1 LKDIR
6 EVSWHDQEGKKQQKK
21 AGSRYRL
28 IATGDTTTAKRFR
41 TLTAPRKRFHLE
53 KTADNRLPRI
63 SQLLVERCTTHK
75 NLSKE

>member
-41 TLTAPRKRFHLE
+41 TLNKCFINSPAAAQARVYYQFRFF
-53 KTADNRLPRI
+53 AGQSDGGI
-63 SQLLVERCTTHK
+63 SLRDY
-75 NLSKE
+75 